1 MRQALNGRNASCG
14 WYSMAASMPTKVASH
29 NVDVAIERRNDNGK
43 EHKPVSIKTAS
54 TDKSRRIEFLD
65 VLRGIAAFLVLCQHA
80 VQVMSPSFK
89 QWSLKYIN
97 FGEVGVVVFFIVSGF
112 IIPVSIEK
120 YNSLSRFWLG
130 RLLRLW
136 PTYLVSL
143 FAVVALTSLNLRGP
157 HKLPDWYN
165 LHPVGFV
172 LGNATMIEEYI
183 RIPAAL
189 GGYWTLEVELIFYV
203 LCSVLFLFG
212 LLHRTRTWLWVSM
225 GLLLGSQVAI
235 AAFAHKSLP
244 AGRIGLIVTAFFG
257 TLLYRQSSVGGRTK
271 SVLIAVPAL
280 FAVFAVT
287 LWLRSNLYTGPEV
300 SQHWLGLRASFPCQ
314 IASWLS
320 GYVIFMA
327 LYVARSMSFP
337 RGLAWLGQISYPLY
351 LFHGLVLEIFPAT
364 LPWQIFLPVTVAAS
378 LLVAHLAHVFIE
390 KPVARFQ
397 SRVLP
402 HRSLSQT
409 RRVWS
414 AEAR

>member
-1 MRQALNGRNASCG
+1 M
-14 WYSMAASMPTKVASH
+14 ASMPTKVTTH
-29 NVDVAIERRNDNGK
+29 NVDVAIEGRNDNGE
-43 EHKPVSIKTAS
+43 EHKPVSITTAS
-54 TDKSRRIEFLD
+54 IDKSRRIEFLD
-65 VLRGIAAFLVLCQHA
+65 VLRGIAMFLVLCQHS
-80 VQVMSPSFK
+80 VQVISPSFK

-97 FGEVGVVVFFIVSGF
+97 FGEMGVVVFFIVSGF

-143 FAVVALTSLNLRGP
+143 FVVMALTSLNLRGP

-165 LHPVGFV
+165 LHPVAFV
-172 LGNATMIEEYI
+172 LGNTTMIEEYI
-183 RIPAAL
+183 RIPAAV
-189 GGYWTLEVELIFYV
+189 GAYWTLELEFIFYV
-203 LCSVLFLFG
+203 LCSVLFFFG
-212 LLHRTRTWLWVSM
+212 VLRRTRTWLWVSM

-235 AAFAHKSLP
+235 AAFAHQSLP
-244 AGRIGLIVTAFFG
+244 AGRLGLIVTAFFG
-257 TLLYRQSSVGGRTK
+257 TLLYRQSSAGGRTK
-271 SVLIAVPAL
+271 SVLLALPAL

-287 LWLRSNLYTGPEV
+287 FWLRSHLYTQPEV
-300 SQHWLGLRASFPCQ
+300 LRQGLPHTGVPCQ

-320 GYVIFMA
+320 GYVIFLA
-327 LYVARSMSFP
+327 LYLVRSMSFP

-351 LFHGLVLEIFPAT
+351 LFHGMVLEVVPAT
-364 LPWQIFLPVTVAAS
+364 VPWQIFLPVTVAAS

-402 HRSLSQT
+402 HSPLVAGTTRLERSLFPGCSLVPCNT
-409 RRVWS
+409 ALRDG
-414 AEAR
+414 AN